1 MTREI
6 LPQRRQQWTREIRWP
21 PGRGPEI
28 QVSVGFFADGR
39 PAEVFITGAKAGS
52 EVQAMGRDTAIII
65 SMALQHG
72 VPLEAIADA
81 LTRDDEKGER
91 PASLIGIVVDLLVE
105 ESAK

>member
-1 MTREI
+1 MTRET
-6 LPQRRQQWTREIRWP
+6 LPPRRHQWTREIRWP
-21 PGRGPEI
+21 PDRGPWI
-28 QVSVGFFADGR
+28 QISIGRFDDGR

-72 VPLEAIADA
+72 VPLETIGEA

-91 PASLIGIVVDLLVE
+91 PASLIGVVVDLLME
-105 ESAK
+105 EAGR